1 MSKNNDFQTKSGSST
16 GGEKSKKSSSR
27 RKFLGQ
33 LTTLAAVT
41 PALSRLNIKTNLEN
55 ISKSEQKKQPNILIF
70 HSDQF
75 RWDFVGAAGFNP
87 MSNTPNLD
95 AMYRRGTVFQNFI
108 TNQPLCAPS
117 RSCLWTGQYATKTG
131 VWRNKIG
138 LQTDATTLATE
149 LNKVGYTTNYI
160 GKWHLAPK
168 SIVKHGGPVPA
179 LYRGGFNDLW
189 EASNAPE
196 LSSHPYHGTFWNR
209 NGKPLNYKGVYRV
222 DFLTELTEKFL
233 RQEHNKPFLLV
244 LSQLEPHQQNNLH
257 GFAPPKGYDEKFRNP
272 FSPPDVRPFPGDWP
286 YQLANYYGDVKAID
300 ESVGRIFKILKEQ
313 KLEDNTVVM
322 FISDH
327 GCHFRTRNTGYK
339 RSPHESSIHVP
350 LMISGPG
357 FNNNQTISELVS
369 MIDVTP
375 SIVDFLGLPIPLS
388 MQGKSFIPLINDSI
402 ARAAWRNEVL
412 IQISESETAR
422 ALRTPEWT
430 YVALSP
436 DSDPQND
443 SASLHYHDY
452 QLYNNKADQAQLV
465 NLAGRSDPHG
475 LIHYTGEYSIS
486 EITDYLRERLV
497 KCIVEAGEDKPQIDR
512 WKYYT

>member
-1 MSKNNDFQTKSGSST
+1 LSKSDYPQFNLNLPAN
-16 GGEKSKKSSSR
+16 KKKAKRKSSR

-33 LTTLAAVT
+33 LTTLATVV
-41 PALSRLNIKTNLEN
+41 PILPSIKIT
-55 ISKSEQKKQPNILIF
+55 SEPEKFSSNEQNKRPNILIF

-75 RWDFVGAAGFNP
+75 RWDFVGAAGLNP

-95 AMYRRGTVFQNFI
+95 AMYGRGTVFQNFI

-117 RSCLWTGQYATKTG
+117 RSCLLTGQYATTTG

-138 LQTDATTLATE
+138 LQTDTTTLATE
-149 LNKVGYTTNYI
+149 LSKADYSTNYI

-168 SIVKHGGPVPA
+168 SIVKHGGPVPPI
-179 LYRGGFNDLW
+179 YRGGFNDLW

-196 LSSHPYHGTFWNR
+196 LSSHPYHGTFWDR
-209 NGKPLNYKGVYRV
+209 DGKPLNYKGVYRA
-222 DFLTELTEKFL
+222 DFLTDLTEKFL
-233 RQEHNKPFLLV
+233 RQEHKRPFLLV

-257 GFAPPKGYDEKFRNP
+257 GFAPPKGYDKKFRNP
-272 FSPPDVRPFPGDWP
+272 FTPPDVRTFPGDWP

-300 ESVGRIFKILKEQ
+300 ESIGRIFKTLREQ
-313 KLEDNTVVM
+313 KLEDNTIVM
-322 FISDH
+322 FLSDH
-327 GCHFRTRNTGYK
+327 GCHFRTRNAGYK
-339 RSPHESSIHVP
+339 RSPHESSIHIP
-350 LMISGPG
+350 LMITGPG
-357 FNNNQTISELVS
+357 FNNSKTINELVS

-375 SIVDFLGLPIPLS
+375 SIVELLGLPIPSS
-388 MQGKSFIPLINDSI
+388 MQGKSFVPLVNNSE
-402 ARAAWRNEVL
+402 ARKTWRNEVF

-436 DSDPQND
+436 ESDPQND
-443 SASLHYHDY
+443 SASLHYQDY

-465 NLAGRSDPHG
+465 NLAGRSDPHE
-475 LIHYTGEYSIS
+475 LIHFTGEHTIR
-486 EITDYLRERLV
+486 EITDHLRERL
-497 KCIVEAGEDKPQIDR
+497 KERMIEAGEEKPKIDR